1 MRIQNAKG
9 QIAIFVVLIFQ
20 VLFILFAMTINIAL
34 VVHDKINFQNSL
46 DMAVYYG
53 AKQQA
58 EVLNSMAHINYQMR
72 QNWKLLA
79 WRYRILGTLTQ
90 DNGWHEDLGAKEY
103 WCPQNTDENVN
114 CAGVPA
120 GVPAGALAGAQQAC
134 NQARS
139 RLPYTGGY
147 CDSQYF
153 SCISH
158 DLWKRG
164 VNHTAGQNLCEKVDV
179 YIPPVT
185 PLQIVPSAVFFP
197 FTQLAAGGVNQL
209 IGEVTWSCP
218 REGALNWLMTQ
229 FFLTHFRL
237 DQRDRKSMMREIFN
251 RSLKLGKDLDGKSIF
266 EGAKKVFFNNLSSA
280 NRKNAQSLPDYG
292 LKDFN
297 SFQDETFDSIFEPV
311 DVWPVLQFL
320 HIFVTTSPPQ
330 NPLTV
335 ADCTRELRPHFNPE
349 HTSSNFSS
357 AFDTING
364 KFTGHALHGHLQ
376 AEQKYLF
383 QFNYGQN
390 AFQTSASGGGDPIKS
405 LILGFVK
412 NKEKT
417 LYYGLTGALKY
428 LPQNQIFSLILT
440 PHIEFK
446 GSAFAK
452 AFGGRFGPQPHQMD
466 HLIPVHYPGASI
478 QIPSSSV
485 NVFLLQPNHS
495 RWPGDKWGLIARKLH
510 DNEQSNP
517 YSNFLNKQ
525 AGYSSNRQRAYTI
538 ESFFHLIFYPGLA
551 DDPLS
556 RPRSA
561 SNMGSNFMRM
571 MELMALYPD
580 VYDLSYYSISGN
592 YMQTYF
598 PRICKLLKGGDCQHN
613 ARNQIANFHASAYIR
628 GDFGW
633 PETDYYIGKNQSEKR
648 VDLSIA
654 PYFLKGGGYNINPN
668 EITVPPD
675 DTTRS
680 FPAIKIGRNLP
691 ALTQGRIFY
700 PWLAQELPDHLLSS
714 WASTIAPEK
723 LNYDAYQLSSSSFL
737 KCPHKALAN
746 MPVPSACAGGG
757 RSGYSVKLISCEI
770 AASLSSHPAPINEY
784 CP

>member
-1 MRIQNAKG
+1 MGIQNAKG

-58 EVLNSMAHINYQMR
+58 EVLNAMAHINYQMR

-79 WRYRILGTLTQ
+79 WRYRILGTLAQ
-90 DNGWHEDLGAKEY
+90 HQGWPSSSGPKEY
-103 WCPQNTDENVN
+103 WCPQNSFGNVD
-114 CAGVPA
+114 CANVPP
-120 GVPAGALAGAQQAC
+120 GTQQAC
-134 NQARS
+134 NQAQS
-139 RLPYTGGY
+139 RLPYTGNY
-147 CDSQYF
+147 CDRQYF
-153 SCISH
+153 SCISA

-164 VNHTAGQNLCEKVDV
+164 IDTSTSPGQNLCTKKAVN
-179 YIPPVT
+179 IPAVE
-185 PLQIVPSAVFFP
+185 PLQTVPSAGFMA
-197 FTQLAAGGVNQL
+197 FTQLASSGVDQL
-209 IGEVTWSCP
+209 IDEVNKSCP
-218 REGALNWLMTQ
+218 KEKTLNWLMTQ

-237 DQRDRKSMMREIFN
+237 DQRDRKSMIREIFN

-280 NRKNAQSLPDYG
+280 NRKNVQSLPDYG

-297 SFQDETFDSIFEPV
+297 SFQDENFDSIFKPV
-311 DVWPVLQFL
+311 DVWPVLQFMD
-320 HIFVTTSPPQ
+320 FGQ
-330 NPLTV
+330 NQQNQQCISFNV
-335 ADCTRELRPHFNPE
+335 KRHYNPE
-349 HTSSNFSS
+349 NTNMNFQTL
-357 AFDTING
+357 FNQMKINLN
-364 KFTGHALHGHLQ
+364 THVLESHLG
-376 AEQKYLF
+376 AAQKYLF

-390 AFQTSASGGGDPIKS
+390 AFKRSVSGGGDPIKS

-440 PHIEFK
+440 PNIELK

-466 HLIPVHYPGASI
+466 HLIPVHYPGAST

-485 NVFLLQPNHS
+485 NVVLLQPNHS
-495 RWPGDKWGLIARKLH
+495 RWPGDKWGLIARELH
-510 DNEQSNP
+510 YNNQSNP
-517 YSNFLNKQ
+517 YSNFLNKRPDYPQ
-525 AGYSSNRQRAYTI
+525 TRQRAYSI
-538 ESFFHLIFYPGLA
+538 ESFFHLIFYSGLA

-556 RPRSA
+556 RPLDST
-561 SNMGSNFMRM
+561 MGSTFMRM

-580 VYDLSYYSISGN
+580 VYDLSYYSIAGN

-598 PRICKLLKGGDCQHN
+598 PRICKLLKGGDCQTN
-613 ARNQIANFHASAYIR
+613 ARNKIANLHFESYIR

-633 PETDYYIGKNQSEKR
+633 PETDYYISKNQSEKR

-654 PYFLKGGGYNINPN
+654 PYFLKGGDYNININ

-675 DTTRS
+675 DSSNRPM
-680 FPAIKIGRNLP
+680 PAKKIGNNFP
-691 ALTQGRIFY
+691 ALTQGKIFY

-723 LNYDAYQLSSSSFL
+723 LNYDTYQLSSSSFL
-737 KCPHKALAN
+737 KCPGKALAN
-746 MPVPSACAGGG
+746 MPVPSACASGG

-770 AASLSSHPAPINEY
+770 AASLPSHPVPMNEY

>member
-1 MRIQNAKG
+1 MGIQNAKG

-58 EVLNSMAHINYQMR
+58 EVLNAMAHINYQMR

-79 WRYRILGTLTQ
+79 WRYRILGTLAQ
-90 DNGWHEDLGAKEY
+90 NKGWPNNSGPKEY
-103 WCPQNTDENVN
+103 WCPQNSDGDVDCTNVPP
-114 CAGVPA
+114 GT
-120 GVPAGALAGAQQAC
+120 QQAC
-134 NQARS
+134 NQAQS
-139 RLPYTGGY
+139 QLPYTGNY
-147 CDSQYF
+147 CDRQYF
-153 SCISH
+153 SCISA

-164 VNHTAGQNLCEKVDV
+164 IKYFGTGQNFCKTNLVT
-179 YIPPVT
+179 IPPI
-185 PLQIVPSAVFFP
+185 PLQQNMPSGGGLLLA
-197 FTQLAAGGVNQL
+197 TQLSVSGVRNL
-209 IGEVTWSCP
+209 RNEIGVSCP
-218 REGALNWLMTQ
+218 MEGTLNWLMTQ

-237 DQRDRKSMMREIFN
+237 DQRDRKSMIREIFN

-280 NRKNAQSLPDYG
+280 NRKNVQSLPDYG

-297 SFQDETFDSIFEPV
+297 SFQDENFDSIFKPV

-320 HIFVTTSPPQ
+320 YIQNNSSPSNNVATCPSYVRSHY
-330 NPLTV
+330 NPTDNSNMNFQTL
-335 ADCTRELRPHFNPE
+335 FNE
-349 HTSSNFSS
+349 MRSTLV
-357 AFDTING
+357 D
-364 KFTGHALHGHLQ
+364 HALEDYLQ
-376 AEQKYLF
+376 AAQKYLF

-390 AFQTSASGGGDPIKS
+390 AFKRSVSGGDPIKS

-440 PHIEFK
+440 PNIELK

-466 HLIPVHYPGASI
+466 HLIPVHYPGAST

-485 NVFLLQPNHS
+485 NVVLLQPNHS
-495 RWPGDKWGLIARKLH
+495 RWPGDKWGLIARELH
-510 DNEQSNP
+510 YNNQSNP
-517 YSNFLNKQ
+517 YSNFLNKRPN
-525 AGYSSNRQRAYTI
+525 YPEDRQRAYSI
-538 ESFFHLIFYPGLA
+538 ESFFHLIFYSGLA

-556 RPRSA
+556 RPLD
-561 SNMGSNFMRM
+561 SNMGRTFMRM

-580 VYDLSYYSISGN
+580 VYDLSYYSIAGN

-598 PRICKLLKGGDCQHN
+598 PRICKLLKGGDCQTN
-613 ARNQIANFHASAYIR
+613 ARNKIANLHFESYIR

-633 PETDYYIGKNQSEKR
+633 PETDYYIRENQSEKR

-654 PYFLKGGGYNINPN
+654 PYFLKGGGYNINIDA
-668 EITVPPD
+668 ITVPPD
-675 DTTRS
+675 DNSRP
-680 FPAIKIGRNLP
+680 FPAKKIGNNYP
-691 ALTQGRIFY
+691 ALTQGKIFY

-737 KCPHKALAN
+737 KCPGKALAN
-746 MPVPSACAGGG
+746 MPVPSACASGG

-770 AASLSSHPAPINEY
+770 AASLPSHPVPMNEY